1 MKKPVMLSIE
11 GRQYYDGQ
19 DPEVIEL
26 ITEGTMEFA
35 RGGWDISYQETELTG
50 MAGVTTTLRIEPGT
64 VILRRCGKL
73 RSEMV
78 FREGIGH
85 QSLYQM
91 EFGTML
97 LTVCARQIAARIGDH
112 GGEVDL
118 VYDVEI
124 EHCAAGMV
132 EYHLD
137 IRMKE

>member
-1 MKKPVMLSIE
+1 MKKTVMLAIE

-19 DPEVIEL
+19 EPEVIEL
-26 ITEGTMEFA
+26 ITEGTMEFVQ
-35 RGGWDISYQETELTG
+35 GGWDISYQETELTG
-50 MAGVTTTLRIEPGT
+50 MEGVITTLRIQPGSVT
-64 VILRRCGKL
+64 LRRTGKL
-73 RSEMV
+73 HSEMV

-97 LTVCARQIAARIGDH
+97 LNVCARQINARIGDH

-137 IRMKE
+137 IRAKS